1 MGSHCLLWRSFRQ
14 GIESSSLALQA
25 DSLPFEA
32 PGKPKIPHKKWSLT
46 FLPLPLQAKL
56 TRKTQTQVR
65 LYSVCVCECVC
76 ECVCVCVCVH
86 ECVCV
91 HARTHARAHSV
102 ALLLSCALV
111 FAAPWTVD
119 CQASRSMEFSRQQYW
134 SGLSCPTPGDHS
146 NPGIK
151 PVSLASPV
159 LAGGSLPLAL
169 PGKPYCIFTMQMI
182 NEKNYYEQE

>member
-1 MGSHCLLWRSFRQ
+1 MGSHYLLWRSSRQ
-14 GIESSSLALQA
+14 GMESSSLALQA

-32 PGKPKIPHKKWSLT
+32 PGKPKIPHKKWPLT

-56 TRKTQTQVR
+56 TRETQTQVR
-65 LYSVCVCECVC
+65 LYSM
-76 ECVCVCVCVH
+76 CVCVCVCV
-86 ECVCV
+86 CL
-91 HARTHARAHSV
+91 RTHTCRCTLSRSV
-102 ALLLSCALV
+102 ASCALV

-119 CQASRSMEFSRQQYW
+119 CQAPRSMEFSRQQYW

-151 PVSLASPV
+151 PVSFASPV

-169 PGKPYCIFTMQMI
+169 LGKPYCIFTMQMI

>member
-76 ECVCVCVCVH
+76 VRVWLCVCVRM
-86 ECVCV
+86 
-91 HARTHARAHSV
+91 HACTCTLSRSV
-102 ALLLSCALV
+102 AQLCLS

-134 SGLSCPTPGDHS
+134 SGLSCPTPGGHS

-169 PGKPYCIFTMQMI
+169 LGKPCCIFTMQMI
-182 NEKNYYEQE
+182 KEKNYYEQE